1 MLGRPH
7 QQIMTGFV
15 GQLTIFLEP
24 IWLPRCE
31 KSLGRQQMDTP
42 KWYVLPTTIL
52 CFGIAVLVVLFAA
65 GGLS

>member
-1 MLGRPH
+1 MLARRH